1 MALSMEQLDAAVVKA
16 NQKIAVKQAV
26 VDDLRLQL
34 NLAEGQLELF
44 ESIRERLI
52 AIWEAQNTL
61 NQDIGELE

>member
-1 MALSMEQLDAAVVKA
+1 MEQLDAAVVKA

-61 NQDIGELE
+61 NQDIEELE